1 MCYTV
6 FRKREERV
14 KDGTP
19 LQSGKQQKVS
29 TTKNHPREK
38 EKERKTMENIN
49 ERIAKLEKAI
59 FYLEMKDGWNWHDFQ
74 DMDKMKA
81 ELRKLEKERDAQ

>member
-1 MCYTV
+1 
-6 FRKREERV
+6 
-14 KDGTP
+14 
-19 LQSGKQQKVS
+19 
-29 TTKNHPREK
+29 
-38 EKERKTMENIN
+38 MENIN

-59 FYLEMKDGWNWHDFQ
+59 FYLDMKDHWNWHDFQ

>member
-6 FRKREERV
+6 FRKR
-14 KDGTP
+14 
-19 LQSGKQQKVS
+19 
-29 TTKNHPREK
+29 K
-38 EKERKTMENIN
+38 EKKKERITMENIN

-59 FYLEMKDGWNWHDFQ
+59 FYLDMKDHWSWHDFQ

-81 ELRKLEKERDAQ
+81 ELHKLEKERDAQ